1 MLRHVVEHHS
11 FGGLLGMAATYG
23 IGATLGVLLIA
34 DAVIRNSKLWP
45 HLISTVM
52 GVPN

>member
-23 IGATLGVLLIA
+23 IGAILGVLLIA
-34 DAVIRNSKLWP
+34 DAVVRNSKLWP
-45 HLISTVM
+45 HLMSAVS
-52 GVPN
+52 VVLN